1 VALEDGQPEEAYV
14 GVQVSV
20 TREDFLRRENRKA
33 QKENLSLWRS
43 MDFVLL
49 LVSLALSLFGIMAV
63 YVAGTDARETYAIN
77 QALGFVVGLAGAIP
91 LAIIDYRVWKRFLRP
106 AYGLVIVMLLAVTLL
121 GVAAGGAT
129 RWIAIGPVQVQPSEF
144 AKPLMIVV
152 LAGFLAEKAVGQHG
166 VFFKALGIIAVPGL
180 LVFVQPDLGTALV
193 FGAVFFV
200 MSYVA
205 GARLLQLGALVAAAV
220 VAAVV
225 SVKLGILEEYQVA
238 RLTAFMNPSETD
250 TVGYQVAQSKMA
262 IGSGGLTGKGF
273 DATTLANLGFLPE
286 DHTDF
291 IFSNL
296 AERFGFVGSV
306 TLVFLFFLLIWRI
319 LHVATTSRDRFGVL
333 IAVGIGTM
341 FLFHVFVNVGMTMGI
356 MPVTGIPLPFISYG
370 RSSLVVSVMSLG
382 MLQSIAMRS
391 RSEVSKHP
399 KV

>member
-1 VALEDGQPEEAYV
+1 MSL
-14 GVQVSV
+14 
-20 TREDFLRRENRKA
+20 TREDFLRRENRKV
-33 QKENLSLWRS
+33 KRENVRLWRS
-43 MDFVLL
+43 MDLL
-49 LVSLALSLFGIMAV
+49 LLLASLTLSGFGILAV
-63 YVAGTDARETYAIN
+63 YVAGTDPGEAYATN
-77 QALGFVVGLAGAIP
+77 QAIGFVAGFIGAIP
-91 LAIIDYRVWKRFLRP
+91 LAIIDYRVWRRFLRP
-106 AYGLVIVMLLAVTLL
+106 IYGLAIVMLLAVTLM
-121 GVAAGGAT
+121 GAT
-129 RWIAIGPVQVQPSEF
+129 ANGATSWLDVGPIRVQPSEF
-144 AKPLMIVV
+144 AKPLMIIV
-152 LAGFLAEKAVGQHG
+152 LAGFFAEKAVGEHE
-166 VFFKALGIIAVPGL
+166 VFLKALGIIAIPGL
-180 LVFVQPDLGTALV
+180 LVLVQPDLGTATV
-193 FGAVFFV
+193 FGAVFLV
-200 MSYVA
+200 MAYVA
-205 GARLLQLGALVAAAV
+205 GARLIQLGGLVLATILSAV
-220 VAAVV
+220 LAVKV
-225 SVKLGILEEYQVA
+225 GILEEYQVA
-238 RLTAFMNPSETD
+238 RLTSFMNQNDTD

-306 TLVFLFFLLIWRI
+306 ALIFLFFFLIWRI

-341 FLFHVFVNVGMTMGI
+341 FLFHVLVNIGMTMGI

-382 MLQSIAMRS
+382 LLQSIAMRS